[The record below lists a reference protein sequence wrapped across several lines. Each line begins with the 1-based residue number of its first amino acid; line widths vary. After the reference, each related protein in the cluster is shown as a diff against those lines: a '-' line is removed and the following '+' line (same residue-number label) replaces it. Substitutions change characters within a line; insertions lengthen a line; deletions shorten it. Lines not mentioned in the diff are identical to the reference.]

1 MPLYSQAEYDSLK
14 AAYLEL
20 VQGVQVVQVSIGGKF
35 IRYREA
41 QIPAI
46 ERMLNIMAKD
56 LGLTVSRAYAKPIG
70 RF

>member
-1 MPLYSQAEYDSLK
+1 MSLYSQSDYDSLK

-20 VQGVQVVQVSIGGKF
+20 VQGKQVVQVAIGGKF

-41 QIPAI
+41 QLSAV
-46 ERMLNIMAKD
+46 ERMLNIIAKD
-56 LGLTVSRAYAKPIG
+56 LGLTVSRAYAKQKG

>member
-1 MPLYSQAEYDSLK
+1 MALYTQAEYDSLK

-20 VQGVQVVQVSIGGKF
+20 VEGTQVVQVSIGGKF

-46 ERMLNIMAKD
+46 ERLLNVMAKD
-56 LGLTVSRAYAKPIG
+56 LGLTVSRVYAKPIG